1 MLIFKSVRSRFA
13 KIWKSQNLIRVPF
26 SASESVE
33 TDPNIRYI
41 NLVIPDAR
49 QLLLRAAAQLLAE
62 QGIERINTNQVA
74 RAADVGV
81 GTFYAHF
88 RDKHDLQR
96 ALVLYA
102 LDELAAHLAEVPR
115 QEGLLAE
122 VEAWVEG
129 ILAFGEAH
137 PQLFTA
143 AFSREP
149 RPAPG
154 VPAVGFSVRPVERRL
169 AALRRSGDLVPG
181 VDPAVAARGFAAMLT
196 ALVCWWLADR
206 SRADRAVLVETLVR
220 LHPAIA
226 GRA

>member
-1 MLIFKSVRSRFA
+1 M
-13 KIWKSQNLIRVPF
+13 
-26 SASESVE
+26 
-33 TDPNIRYI
+33 
-41 NLVIPDAR
+41 IPDAR
-49 QLLLRAAAQLLAE
+49 QRILRGAAQLLAE

-74 RAADVGV
+74 RAAGVGV

-102 LDELAAHLAEVPR
+102 LDELAAQLAQVPR
-115 QEGLLAE
+115 PEGLVAE
-122 VEAWVEG
+122 VESWVEG
-129 ILAFGEAH
+129 IVAFGEAQ
-137 PQLFTA
+137 PELFTA

-169 AALRRSGDLVPG
+169 AALRRSGELAPG
-181 VDPAVAARGFAAMLT
+181 VDPAIAARGFAAMLT
-196 ALVCWWLADR
+196 SLVCWWLADR
-206 SRADRAVLVETLVR
+206 SRADRAVLVATLVR

-226 GRA
+226 GGAHGA